1 MDGVKVV
8 EIGVWVAGPAAGGI
22 LADWGAD
29 VVKIEPP
36 AGDPARTFQ
45 RMFGADMPNNPV
57 FELDNRSKRSV
68 VLDLGTDEGR
78 ALALELID
86 GADVFLTNIRASALA
101 RIGLDHETLLA
112 RNPRLV
118 YAIITGYGLEGPDAD
133 RAAYDIAAFWARS
146 GIAHLLTP
154 PDANPPFQRGGM
166 DIAFDDR
173 RGRPVHLR
181 IVERGKPSRPF
192 AILAPM
198 GNTAA
203 KPPALPL
210 FFLHGFYF
218 VRRANTDL
226 LISVDGRAHKP
237 DSIPMLL
244 DSARVHFLR
253 YAAEPFLVNWNP
265 AREGELPG
273 RPLPPNAGELEDGPA
288 AYRLAWRGGQPE
300 VAAISL
306 NDGRHTLRA
315 AFTPPFPHAVALA
328 DGATA
333 AGTFAITTDGAGTVS
348 GRYRLARAGAAVEI
362 ILHPDGGWQPAVKR
376 WSVRLIFGLVPLFK
390 RWPMTYRWVGRLA
403 LGERPALHGAWERLG
418 REGQG
423 RVIKLFGD

>member
-1 MDGVKVV
+1 MTTTATTSRLYDSPYAGAFYSPFSWRLDPMARLMLINITADPDEVY
-8 EIGVWVAGPAAGGI
+8 IGF
-22 LADWGAD
+22 
-29 VVKIEPP
+29 EPQVFD
-36 AGDPARTFQ
+36 DPQ
-45 RMFGADMPNNPV
+45 H
-57 FELDNRSKRSV
+57 
-68 VLDLGTDEGR
+68 GR
-78 ALALELID
+78 
-86 GADVFLTNIRASALA
+86 
-101 RIGLDHETLLA
+101 GLLVIAYLPDDRCDIYHQPGL
-112 RNPRLV
+112 RL
-118 YAIITGYGLEGPDAD
+118 D
-133 RAAYDIAAFWARS
+133 RAAYDIVGRGLRELVARP
-146 GIAHLLTP
+146 LT
-154 PDANPPFQRGGM
+154 DARFDITPRGVDL

-244 DSARVHFLR
+244 DGARVHFLR

-273 RPLPPNAGELEDGPA
+273 RPLPPDAGELEDGPA
-288 AYRLAWRGGQPE
+288 TYRLAWRGGQPE

-390 RWPMTYRWVGRLA
+390 RWPMTYRWAGRLA